1 MKYIILFIFF
11 VVCLSDKKPP
21 LNIQQK
27 VKFGNFKITYLNDEG
42 AFMKPKELYSTSE
55 TKFWN
60 EHKNLLNE
68 NGNLFIGFG
77 GFLIEIGNQKII
89 VDTGVGPDETHVKGI
104 GFVSGGPFMKNLEKA
119 GAKPEQITD
128 VFLSHL
134 HKDNVG
140 WATTKKNGKYELTF
154 PKANYWCNKIEWN
167 HFIKNLKKEDNED
180 KEIFKDLEKRFYEPI
195 KDVIKF
201 AVERQQIAPGL
212 FAISAIGHSP
222 GLTLLKLEADRK
234 VLWFTSDIYHSVAE
248 FGDVTLFTDL
258 DYSKFVQET
267 RTIILPEFCR
277 SHTFIANARF
287 GKYAFGKL
295 YDKRRVLSWEPCKV
309 KECKLHHEGRN
320 LVFEEDL

>member
-119 GAKPEQITD
+119 GVKPDQITD

-154 PKANYWCNKIEWN
+154 PKATYWCNEYEWQS
-167 HFIKNLKKEDNED
+167 FEKYLQSEKNEVD
-180 KEIFKDLEKRFYEPI
+180 KDLIARFYEPVKGI
-195 KDVIKF
+195 IKF
-201 AVERQQIAPGL
+201 ISEIKPLAPGL
-212 FAISAIGHSP
+212 FPIVCAGHSP
-222 GLTLLKLEADRK
+222 GLTVLKLEDKNKR
-234 VLWFTSDIYHSVAE
+234 LWILPDLFHTPAE
-248 FGDVTLFTDL
+248 FHDILLLPDL
-258 DYSKFVQET
+258 DQTKFAKES
-267 RTIILPEFCR
+267 RFIILPEFTR
-277 SHTFIANARF
+277 SLAVVAIPRFAPYVF
-287 GKYAFGKL
+287 GKISEENREL
-295 YDKRRVLSWEPCKV
+295 VWDPCTTE
-309 KECKLHHEGRN
+309 ECKFYPDEKHLAFQ
-320 LVFEEDL
+320 VEDL